1 MKKNCDSICQGVF
14 LREILSC
21 NCAESPMYVTLPE
34 HWLLCYICPLYSVGV
49 TPKRPLNSRMNTTS
63 FS

>member
-1 MKKNCDSICQGVF
+1 MTLVIAPKHS
-14 LREILSC
+14 LLMLSRDC
-21 NCAESPMYVTLPE
+21 SEALMYVTRPE
-34 HWLLCYICPLYSVGV
+34 RWLLFYICPLYSVGV